1 MEQGENSHS
10 YTKLLCKAFLQGWKG
25 KMEIKLLWKH
35 GYSDVREKT
44 ESKTFFCEYIYKNIF
59 KCKGNDHFIT
69 QEPLISGS
77 RF

>member
-35 GYSDVREKT
+35 GYSDVREET
-44 ESKTFFCEYIYKNIF
+44 ESKTFFLVSIYTKTYSNAKEMI
-59 KCKGNDHFIT
+59 
-69 QEPLISGS
+69 IS
-77 RF
+77 